1 MDEIARDIDVGRIG
15 ERGKRES
22 KKTPPTALK
31 ANIEAKSDNAA
42 CKDLNPRKKKEEINA
57 VKTSG
62 EFTAK
67 YATVSVG
74 KTKVPK
80 KKSQM
85 VLKLIAKR
93 SSSTAK
99 KHGLRKGSDKHLGV
113 HIPGT
118 RVYAR
123 WWDESDPVAHG
134 TWYPRIVF
142 SVKLAPVQDGSRFHR
157 SSKTPPRLLHHIK
170 FDDGA
175 ESLEIEDV
183 HVTSSK
189 RYAKLLEEAL
199 ERTALP
205 TSVVPMKR
213 LDNGTGL
220 FARFFDETDLNMHVS

>member
-1 MDEIARDIDVGRIG
+1 MKEGDEPYVIKNDIMDVNKKSKTESGNKKYNEGDGDKGRSLGIG
-15 ERGKRES
+15 EDGIIAS
-22 KKTPPTALK
+22 TG
-31 ANIEAKSDNAA
+31 
-42 CKDLNPRKKKEEINA
+42 
-57 VKTSG
+57 TS
-62 EFTAK
+62 TK

-85 VLKLIAKR
+85 VHKPIAKR

-99 KHGLRKGSDKHLGV
+99 KHVLRKGSKECLGV
-113 HIPGT
+113 HMPGT

-157 SSKTPPRLLHHIK
+157 SSKTPPRLLYHIK

-175 ESLEIEDV
+175 ESLEIKDF

-189 RYAKLLEEAL
+189 R
-199 ERTALP
+199 
-205 TSVVPMKR
+205 
-213 LDNGTGL
+213 
-220 FARFFDETDLNMHVS
+220 